1 MKSLFLF
8 LLIAF
13 STVFAQSV
21 ITVDTLD
28 ITALESIPDLADIAN
43 ISPMSTAS
51 RIVLNSHTD
60 CTTVTSQIQQAGYK
74 VVECI

>member
-1 MKSLFLF
+1 MKSPILL
-8 LLIAF
+8 LLIVT

-21 ITVDTLD
+21 VTVDPLD
-28 ITALESIPDLADIAN
+28 ITALESIPDLADIAK

-51 RIVLNSHTD
+51 RIVLNSHAD
-60 CTTVTSQIQQAGYK
+60 CTTATSLIQQAGYK